1 MNSGNFT
8 KVFDLVDVG
17 FRGWS
22 FSAFGLIFV
31 AFGIGLVMFPTA
43 LRAVKI
49 PYLDFRSGKNRYVGY
64 LFLGFAL
71 LWTVGSFWQTYSQ
84 HLRHMAL
91 ISQNQCRIVEGSVEH
106 FVPMPYGGH
115 AVESFSVAGIVF
127 RYSDFY
133 ISDGFNNAASHGG
146 PIAADSYVRICYDP
160 RDNAILRLEIRD
172 FKGEPKDYSA
182 WSEILP
188 TVTKFLGSGHDGP
201 ESPAQY
207 GVVFMGLFLLDLLG
221 IRMLLL
227 PYLRLFFRIGTAS
240 GLNHRL
246 PVALERDRRIELTD
260 TTLYWDDANHAIWLR
275 PSGFNMFQVPSTV
288 AKLTVDG
295 MGGRVIG
302 SEIRFSSGMILWTM
316 LMVWIAYQFL
326 ANAPSKAAPPPAVL
340 IAFSAFGIFAIVM
353 NMRKLR
359 NRMQKLIDGAT
370 AELSIM

>member
-1 MNSGNFT
+1 
-8 KVFDLVDVG
+8 
-17 FRGWS
+17 
-22 FSAFGLIFV
+22 
-31 AFGIGLVMFPTA
+31 
-43 LRAVKI
+43 
-49 PYLDFRSGKNRYVGY
+49 
-64 LFLGFAL
+64 
-71 LWTVGSFWQTYSQ
+71 
-84 HLRHMAL
+84 
-91 ISQNQCRIVEGSVEH
+91 
-106 FVPMPYGGH
+106 
-115 AVESFSVAGIVF
+115 
-127 RYSDFY
+127 
-133 ISDGFNNAASHGG
+133 
-146 PIAADSYVRICYDP
+146 
-160 RDNAILRLEIRD
+160 
-172 FKGEPKDYSA
+172 
-182 WSEILP
+182 
-188 TVTKFLGSGHDGP
+188 
-201 ESPAQY
+201 
-207 GVVFMGLFLLDLLG
+207 MGLFLLDLLG

-353 NMRKLR
+353 NVRKLR
-359 NRMQKLIDGAT
+359 TRMQKLIDGAT